1 MNTELIVI
9 PKALLRIPPQDDSD
23 SRQFGDAR
31 WCGCCH
37 KSTAADDTNSTE
49 SGLVYPAAHILKCYR
64 VGRTF
69 HMPSRPSTRLTSA
82 DQGTNQRST
91 KPKKKAEPGIPAL
104 GVDASQGQQPAKS
117 RRPLPDRP
125 LAERRQPPP
134 LATIAQSVSDD
145 QGPTGAPNVEGGG
158 AGRQFVLPPRRST
171 TPPRQRRQAPRLP
184 TAKVKAMGSLQLQ
197 KKQKPPPLPM
207 SAP

>member
-1 MNTELIVI
+1 MLVVRVPTKRLADELRPDGTKRPVI
-9 PKALLRIPPQDDSD
+9 PKALLRSPPQDDSD
-23 SRQFGDAR
+23 SRQFGDSR

-37 KSTAADDTNSTE
+37 KSTAADDTNSTA
-49 SGLVYPAAHILKCYR
+49 SGLVYPAAHILKYYR

-69 HMPSRPSTRLTSA
+69 HMPSRPSTQWTSV
-82 DQGTNQRST
+82 DQGTNQRSR
-91 KPKKKAEPGIPAL
+91 KPKKKA
-104 GVDASQGQQPAKS
+104 
-117 RRPLPDRP
+117 DRP

-158 AGRQFVLPPRRST
+158 AGRQFILPPRRST

>member
-1 MNTELIVI
+1 MLVVRVPTKRLADELRPDGTKRPVI
-9 PKALLRIPPQDDSD
+9 PKALLRSPPQDDSD
-23 SRQFGDAR
+23 SRQFGDSR

-82 DQGTNQRST
+82 DQGTNQRSR
-91 KPKKKAEPGIPAL
+91 KPKKKA
-104 GVDASQGQQPAKS
+104 
-117 RRPLPDRP
+117 DRP

-134 LATIAQSVSDD
+134 LATITQSVSDD
-145 QGPTGAPNVEGGG
+145 QGPAGAPNVGGGG

>member
-1 MNTELIVI
+1 MLVLRVPTARLADELRPDGTKRAVI

-23 SRQFGDAR
+23 SRQLGDSR
-31 WCGCCH
+31 WCGCCD

-69 HMPSRPSTRLTSA
+69 HMPSRPSTRFTSA
-82 DQGTNQRST
+82 DQGTNQHSR
-91 KPKKKAEPGIPAL
+91 KPKKKA
-104 GVDASQGQQPAKS
+104 
-117 RRPLPDRP
+117 DRP

-145 QGPTGAPNVEGGG
+145 HEPAGAPNVEGGG
-158 AGRQFVLPPRRST
+158 AGRQFVVPPRRST

-184 TAKVKAMGSLQLQ
+184 TAKVRAMGSLQLQ

-207 SAP
+207 SAA

>member
-1 MNTELIVI
+1 MLVLRVPTARLADELRPDGTKRAVI
-9 PKALLRIPPQDDSD
+9 PKSLLRIPPQDDSD
-23 SRQFGDAR
+23 SRQLGDSR

-37 KSTAADDTNSTE
+37 KSTAADWHWCAE

-69 HMPSRPSTRLTSA
+69 HMPSRPSTRLTST
-82 DQGTNQRST
+82 DQGTN
-91 KPKKKAEPGIPAL
+91 P
-104 GVDASQGQQPAKS
+104 
-117 RRPLPDRP
+117 
-125 LAERRQPPP
+125 ERRQPPP

-145 QGPTGAPNVEGGG
+145 QGPAGAPNVEGGG
-158 AGRQFVLPPRRST
+158 AGRQFVVPPRRST
-171 TPPRQRRQAPRLP
+171 TPPRQRRQAPPLP